1 MVDKEERIQGVE
13 SKEARGRFSP
23 KKKVVD
29 PEPGSESHPIDSYRC
44 GETIMSPPA
53 SDYYHAQKI
62 SMKPCGV
69 KKKKSLQR
77 KGLPHNPQRHRMR
90 HRQAV

>member
-1 MVDKEERIQGVE
+1 
-13 SKEARGRFSP
+13 
-23 KKKVVD
+23 
-29 PEPGSESHPIDSYRC
+29 
-44 GETIMSPPA
+44 MSPPA

-77 KGLPHNPQRHRMR
+77 KGISTTLRGIG
-90 HRQAV
+90 

>member
-1 MVDKEERIQGVE
+1 ME
-13 SKEARGRFSP
+13 SKEKAGNFAPPQKKSGRSGAG
-23 KKKVVD
+23 VD
-29 PEPGSESHPIDSYRC
+29 VSSYTSYRC

-53 SDYYHAQKI
+53 SDCYHAQKI

-77 KGLPHNPQRHRMR
+77 KGLPTTLRGIG
-90 HRQAV
+90 

>member
-1 MVDKEERIQGVE
+1 MVYKEEKIQGVE

-23 KKKVVD
+23 QKKSGRSGAGVGV
-29 PEPGSESHPIDSYRC
+29 SSYYSYRC

-77 KGLPHNPQRHRMR
+77 KGISTTLRGIG
-90 HRQAV
+90 